1 MENLDSTDGKFHWF
15 PLTNYLIN
23 CCRTESEC
31 CNTEMDGM
39 SENEWLAR
47 KRCCVEVSPLLV
59 PCAFP
64 VDLVC
69 LLPRAL
75 WHVLGPVLRCRRVE
89 QFRYEKAEDTRLW
102 V

>member
-1 MENLDSTDGKFHWF
+1 MSSTDERFRWF

-39 SENEWLAR
+39 SQNEWLAR
-47 KRCCVEVSPLLV
+47 KRCCVEVSPFLV
-59 PCAFP
+59 PCSFP
-64 VDLVC
+64 VDFVC

-75 WHVLGPVLRCRRVE
+75 WHALGPVLGCKEYRRVE
-89 QFRYEKAEDTRLW
+89 QFRDEKAEAVRFW
-102 V
+102 K